1 MFDLIIR
8 GASVVDPID
17 GVQLRAD
24 IAVSSG
30 KIAQI
35 AEDIADHALQEIPAE
50 GLVAQPGVIDTH
62 LHLAPNALGHRMA
75 AMAGVT
81 TCIEM
86 AGPVETVL
94 ADMAKT
100 QTGLNVAV
108 LNAVLPGVNWHHDSP
123 TDADI
128 DAFIDQSL
136 AEGALGIKL
145 LGGHFP
151 LTPEASAKF
160 VHRAAQR
167 HVYLAWHAGSTEKG
181 SDLEGVK
188 EAIALAEGHAFHLP
202 HINAY
207 CRGRV
212 KSVLE
217 ECAEMSALLEAH
229 PEIVTE
235 SYLSDRNGC
244 PLTFDDND
252 CPRSKVVQIQ
262 LQRLGLENSRKGVE
276 KAIQAGALSVI
287 LARDGLLALKDG
299 EEGIEALRSRE
310 AKDGSF
316 GGVNPALA
324 RLYFASAKR
333 EDATYLVDGIST
345 DGGAIPRNVILEKG
359 LLLVDFTALSLT
371 DFAFKTSLLPARML
385 GLEEK
390 GRLAPGFDADITL
403 YDPQQRKA
411 QYSVIGGHLA

>member
-128 DAFIDQSL
+128 DAFID
-136 AEGALGIKL
+136 
-145 LGGHFP
+145 H
-151 LTPEASAKF
+151 
-160 VHRAAQR
+160 
-167 HVYLAWHAGSTEKG
+167 
-181 SDLEGVK
+181 
-188 EAIALAEGHAFHLP
+188 
-202 HINAY
+202 
-207 CRGRV
+207 
-212 KSVLE
+212 
-217 ECAEMSALLEAH
+217 
-229 PEIVTE
+229 
-235 SYLSDRNGC
+235 
-244 PLTFDDND
+244 
-252 CPRSKVVQIQ
+252 
-262 LQRLGLENSRKGVE
+262 
-276 KAIQAGALSVI
+276 
-287 LARDGLLALKDG
+287 
-299 EEGIEALRSRE
+299 
-310 AKDGSF
+310 
-316 GGVNPALA
+316 
-324 RLYFASAKR
+324 
-333 EDATYLVDGIST
+333 
-345 DGGAIPRNVILEKG
+345 
-359 LLLVDFTALSLT
+359 
-371 DFAFKTSLLPARML
+371 
-385 GLEEK
+385 
-390 GRLAPGFDADITL
+390 
-403 YDPQQRKA
+403 
-411 QYSVIGGHLA
+411 